1 MKKQNYF
8 QAAEGFVF
16 TSSFEHPECTKL
28 TVKAGK
34 SALLNQCKKQLLQLL
49 SPGAKVY
56 TKVQHVSSSGMSRR
70 ISAYTANGDDIQ
82 QLDYWISIVT
92 GWKLSDKGGLVVSG
106 CGMDMG
112 FYLVYTL
119 GAILWPNGTGE
130 AHGTRNGQPDFDG
143 GYALKQSWL

>member
-16 TSSFEHPECTKL
+16 TSAFEHPECNRL

-34 SALLNQCKKQLLQLL
+34 LALIEQCKKQLLQLL
-49 SPGAKVY
+49 APGVKVY
-56 TKVQHVSSSGMSRR
+56 TKVNQVSSSGMSRR
-70 ISAYTANGDDIQ
+70 ISAYVANGDSIQ

-106 CGMDMG
+106 CGMDTG
-112 FYLVYTL
+112 FHLVYTL
-119 GAILWPNGTGE
+119 GTILWPNGTE
-130 AHGTRNGQPDFDG
+130 AAHGTRNGQPDFDG
-143 GYALKQSWL
+143 GYALKQHWL